1 MGTLEQIKR
10 TLADIKTVDGT
21 ILSAGNI
28 EAAINALEAELDC
41 LESVQ
46 VQGRDNLDRLL
57 GVMLAIEMIIGKDKK
72 E

>member
-1 MGTLEQIKR
+1 MGTLEQIKL

-21 ILSAGNI
+21 IIVAENI

-46 VQGRDNLDRLL
+46 VQGRDNLDKLL
-57 GVMLAIEMIIGKDKK
+57 GVMLAIEMIIGKETK